1 MSLPARDDVDPEYR
15 FDLTSI
21 FETPAN
27 WEAVAEDLRERLAE
41 LESVAE
47 GESAAGV
54 SAEGES
60 AKAEDSLASAADLRA
75 LLERTE
81 ECYRRK
87 GSLDLYATLYGN
99 VNTESETA
107 DDLQRQ
113 FRDLERDFEPAVASV
128 KRRLRET
135 DDDRLDAFVAEL
147 DEYRRYAVSL
157 REQAERVRAADAE
170 DAIAAHGEVRSAP
183 TRVVEAVT
191 TEDFDPPTVERPDG
205 TEVELRYGN
214 YRDELSHPD
223 RDYRERVY
231 EAYRD
236 EMDRFEHVLAR
247 AYAEKFAAAATEVDV
262 RGFDSIRERDFR
274 GTYPESGLEPGLPG
288 EVHDAMLATVR
299 ANLDPFHRAQ
309 EVRRKRLGVE
319 TLRPWDL
326 SVSIAESP
334 EPEVPYEQAKSDILT
349 ALAPLG
355 DDYVARTRSFFAERR
370 IDVYP
375 TEEKRTDIPAYCP
388 SSAADGAFV
397 LANYRDDVRTA
408 SYVCHELGHAL
419 NAAYH
424 REGPARYGTCP
435 TAVTEV
441 PSILHELL
449 LVEHWMEQGGALAD
463 HAENR
468 LLAFLGGNFYNVAM
482 HSAFDH
488 EVATAIEAGD
498 SLSAE
503 QIRGV
508 YADLLAEFQPEVAS
522 DDREGRDWLGRGMR
536 EPYSSFQYVLGAT
549 GALVVRE
556 RLRDGSLTPE
566 DYRDFLRNT
575 GRRDPVAQFE
585 SLGMDPTSAAPY
597 ERAAEAFA
605 GYLDA
610 LDGD

>member
-1 MSLPARDDVDPEYR
+1 MSLPERDDVAPEYR
-15 FDLTSI
+15 FDLTRI
-21 FETPAN
+21 FETPAD
-27 WEAVAEDLRERLAE
+27 WEAAAEDLREQLGDVESRAAE
-41 LESVAE
+41 
-47 GESAAGV
+47 
-54 SAEGES
+54 
-60 AKAEDSLASAADLRA
+60 SLDSAADLRA

-81 ECYRRK
+81 ECYRLR

-99 VNTESETA
+99 VNTDSEVA

-113 FRDLERDFEPAVASV
+113 FRALERDFEPAVASV

-147 DEYRRYAVSL
+147 DEYHRYAASL
-157 REQAERVRAADAE
+157 REQAERVRTPDAE

-191 TEDFDPPTVERPDG
+191 TEDFEPPTVERPAERDRDDSG
-205 TEVELRYGN
+205 ETVQLRYGN
-214 YRDELSHPD
+214 YRDEITHPN

-231 EAYRD
+231 EAYRG
-236 EMDRFEHVLAR
+236 EFDRFEHVLAR
-247 AYAEKFAAAATEVDV
+247 AYTEKFVAAATEVDV
-262 RGFDSIRERDFR
+262 RGFDSIRYRDFR

-326 SVSIAESP
+326 SVSIADSP
-334 EPEVPYEQAKSDILT
+334 EPEIPYEQAKDAILA

-355 DDYVARTRSFFAERR
+355 DDYVARTRSFFEERR

-375 TEEKRTDIPAYCP
+375 TEDKRTDIPAYCP

-424 REGPARYGTCP
+424 REGPARYATCP
-435 TAVTEV
+435 TAVSEI

-468 LLAFLGGNFYNVAM
+468 LLAFLGGNFYNAAM

-488 EVATAIEAGD
+488 EVATAVEDGD

-503 QIRGV
+503 RIRGIF
-508 YADLLAEFQPEVAS
+508 ADLLAEFQPEVAD
-522 DDREGRDWLGRGMR
+522 DDRSGRKWLGRGMR

-549 GALVVRE
+549 AALVVRD
-556 RLRDGSLTPE
+556 RLREGSLAPA
-566 DYRDFLRNT
+566 DYLDFLRNT
-575 GRRDPVAQFE
+575 GRRDPLAQFE

-605 GYLDA
+605 GYLDEF
-610 LDGD
+610 DGN